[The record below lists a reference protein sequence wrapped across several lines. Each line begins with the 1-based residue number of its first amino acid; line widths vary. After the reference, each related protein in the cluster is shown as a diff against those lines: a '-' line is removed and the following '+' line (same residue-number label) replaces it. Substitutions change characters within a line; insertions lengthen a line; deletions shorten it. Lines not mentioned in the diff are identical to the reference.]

1 MISGA
6 TSCTFTKQ
14 TSKTHHIKE
23 TPSYFRVPF
32 MSVKH
37 LLYEPQVT
45 RGIRIVSDLLGYG
58 ASEQI
63 VER

>member
-1 MISGA
+1 MYIHKA
-6 TSCTFTKQ
+6 NVQ
-14 TSKTHHIKE
+14 E

-32 MSVKH
+32 MSVRH

-45 RGIRIVSDLLGYG
+45 RGIRIVSDLLGYV
-58 ASEQI
+58 ASEQT